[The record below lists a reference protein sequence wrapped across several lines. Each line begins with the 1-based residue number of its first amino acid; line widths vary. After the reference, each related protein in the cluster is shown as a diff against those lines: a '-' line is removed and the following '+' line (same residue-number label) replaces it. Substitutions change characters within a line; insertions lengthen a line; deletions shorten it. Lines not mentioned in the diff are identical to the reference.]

1 MGVVIVDFES
11 AGSKC
16 IYSRAFPSRIRKRF
30 LQEFHMAKR
39 RVTVPL
45 LFAGLMA
52 LTGCAQKY
60 TRHMSETYKENKIGA
75 VTIGVVTLPEL
86 TYVPPSSCFGS
97 GGSGNGPKY
106 REEWNESLI
115 KTLKESFP
123 KQKFVAVPL
132 GRLEELGIEPA
143 SFFSLADANLE
154 KLGVHQYEAQGGE
167 LQPIDYQPS
176 RSDGKMK
183 IWLNKLKEKDSI
195 DFVIALVDPRMT
207 GETHTSYN
215 AGPGGGTSSYTV
227 YTSDARFGVWSAETG
242 EIAYGAGAIAAS
254 SGFCFFVSPQSASI
268 DGHSS
273 DLRDQLKEL
282 ITAFLRTLPDG
293 GVRLG
298 RASAAR

>member
-1 MGVVIVDFES
+1 M
-11 AGSKC
+11 
-16 IYSRAFPSRIRKRF
+16 
-30 LQEFHMAKR
+30 LNR
-39 RVTVPL
+39 RLCVL
-45 LFAGLMA
+45 LLLSSLPV

-75 VTIGVVTLPEL
+75 VTIGVVALPEMS
-86 TYVPPSSCFGS
+86 YVPPSSCFGN
-97 GGSGNGPKY
+97 GGTENGPKY

-115 KTLKESFP
+115 KTLTASFP
-123 KQKFVAVPL
+123 KQKFVSLPL

-154 KLGVHQYEAQGGE
+154 KMGVHQYEAQGGQIE
-167 LQPIDYQPS
+167 PIDYQPS
-176 RSDGKMK
+176 RADGKMK
-183 IWLNKLKEKDSI
+183 LWLNKLKEKDSI
-195 DFVIALVDPRMT
+195 DFVIALVDPKMT
-207 GETHTSYN
+207 GEVRQTGGGAPMMMST
-215 AGPGGGTSSYTV
+215 PGGGMAMGGGGSSSITV

-242 EIAYGAGAIAAS
+242 EIAYGAGSIAAS

-282 ITAFLRTLPDG
+282 ITAFLRTLPDS

-298 RASAAR
+298 QASAAR